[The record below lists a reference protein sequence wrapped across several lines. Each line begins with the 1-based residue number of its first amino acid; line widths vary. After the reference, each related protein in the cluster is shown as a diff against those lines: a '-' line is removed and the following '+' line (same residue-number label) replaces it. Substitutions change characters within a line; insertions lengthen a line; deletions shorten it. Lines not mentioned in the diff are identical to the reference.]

1 MATTRLIP
9 LHINKGK
16 TIAQTLYDRTSYAQN
31 PKKTDQGEWVSSYAC
46 NPETADAEFM
56 LSKRQYKHITG
67 REQKSDVIAYQY
79 RQSFKPGEITP
90 EEANRVGYEFAERWL
105 KGNYAFI
112 VATHVDKNHI
122 HNHIVW
128 NSTSLDCT
136 RKFRDFKRSGMA
148 ARKLSDLICTEHNLS
163 VIEKPARHG
172 LTYDQWLGNKKKPSQ
187 RDRLCMD
194 IDAAMQQMP
203 KDFPELLALLQTMGY
218 EIKLGENPSFK
229 KAGDLQFV
237 RLDSIKKKGY
247 SKQELLDAILGK
259 KPHKPLKAAPVNL
272 IIDIQQKLAAGKG
285 AGYAQ
290 WAKVFNLK
298 QMAKTLNYLQEHQL
312 FQYEA
317 LAKKVDAAKATQ
329 SELLAQIK
337 DAERQL
343 LDNAALQTHL
353 LNYSKTRDTYI
364 AYRKAGYSKKFLQKH
379 KTGIM
384 LHKAAKKAFDDLG
397 LQKLPTRKSL
407 QIEYAAI
414 LQEKKK
420 AYVQYS
426 QSKEDLRELL
436 TIKANI
442 DQILGFTQKNEVKEK
457 EHNQR

>member
-31 PKKTDQGEWVSSYAC
+31 PKKTDQGEWVSSYTC
-46 NPETADAEFM
+46 NPETADAEFL

-194 IDAAMQQMP
+194 IDAAMQQKP

-218 EIKLGENPSFK
+218 EIKLSENPSFK
-229 KAGDLQFV
+229 KAGDLRFV

-259 KPHKPLKAAPVNL
+259 YPHKPLKAAPVNL

-298 QMAKTLNYLQEHQL
+298 QMAKTLNYLQENQL
-312 FQYEA
+312 LQYDT
-317 LAKKVDAAKATQ
+317 LAKKVDTANATQ

-337 DAERQL
+337 DAERKL

-379 KTGIM
+379 ETEIM
-384 LHKAAKKAFDDLG
+384 LHKTAKKAFDDLG

-407 QIEYAAI
+407 QIEYAAV

-420 AYVQYS
+420 AYAQYS